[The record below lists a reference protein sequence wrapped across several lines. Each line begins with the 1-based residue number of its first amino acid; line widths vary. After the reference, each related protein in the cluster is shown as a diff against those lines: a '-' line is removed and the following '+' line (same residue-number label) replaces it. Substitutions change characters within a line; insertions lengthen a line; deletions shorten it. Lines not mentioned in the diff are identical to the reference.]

1 MPIPKKHL
9 QRIVPY
15 PPGKSLEEVK
25 KELGIIGKVIKL
37 NSNENPLGPS
47 PKVLSALKE
56 HLSQINLYPQAS
68 YFTLKE
74 AIAKRWSVSPNQV
87 VLGNGSNE
95 VIEFVFKAYLSEGDE
110 IIVSKPSF
118 LMYEK
123 FAQIYGVSIKEV
135 PLTKELKH
143 DLKGIIKA
151 LSSKIKAIFLD
162 HPHNPTGSTLNREE
176 WYEFLENLEDDVLL
190 VIDEAYGEF
199 IDDPSVPS
207 GLEFLKKRK
216 GTLIL
221 RTFSKA
227 YGLAGL
233 RLGYGIA
240 SEEIANTLE
249 KVRQPFNVN
258 ALAVIAGLAAL
269 EDEEHLRKTID
280 LTLQGRKYLT
290 EILTKFGFKVYP
302 SQANFIMVDFG
313 EKCDAIYQELLHRGI
328 LLRPLKA
335 YGFPTCLRITIGLPE
350 ENEVLISNLREI
362 LKL

>member
-9 QRIVPY
+9 QKIIPY

-25 KELGIIGKVIKL
+25 KELGITDRIIKL

-47 PKVLSALKE
+47 PKVLTALKE

-74 AIAKRWSVSPNQV
+74 AIAKRWGVLPTQV

-123 FAQIYGVSIKEV
+123 FAQIYGVAIKEV
-135 PLTKELKH
+135 PLTKDLKH
-143 DLKGIIKA
+143 DLKEINKA
-151 LSSKIKAIFLD
+151 LSSKTKAIFLD
-162 HPHNPTGSTLNREE
+162 HPHNPAGSTLSQDE
-176 WYEFLENLEDDVLL
+176 WAEFLENLEDEVLL

-199 IDDPSVPS
+199 IDDPSVPQ
-207 GLEFLKKRK
+207 GMEFLKKRD
-216 GTLIL
+216 TALIL

-240 SEEIANTLE
+240 SEEISTTLE

-269 EDEEHLRKTID
+269 EDVDHLRKTVD
-280 LTLQGRKYLT
+280 LTLQGRKFLT
-290 EILTKFGFKVYP
+290 ETLTELGFKVYH

-313 EKCDAIYQELLHRGI
+313 EKCDTIYNELLRRGI

-335 YGFPTCLRITIGLPE
+335 YGFTSCLRITVGLPD
-350 ENEVLISNLREI
+350 ENERLISTLKEI

>member
-1 MPIPKKHL
+1 MPAPKRYL

-25 KELGIIGKVIKL
+25 KELGITGEIIKL

-56 HLSQINLYPQAS
+56 HLSQINLYPQANYS
-68 YFTLKE
+68 TLKE
-74 AIAKRWSVSPNQV
+74 AIAKRWSVSPTQV

-162 HPHNPTGSTLNREE
+162 HPHNPTGSTLSREE
-176 WYEFLENLEDDVLL
+176 WDEFLENLDDDVLL

-199 IDDPSVPS
+199 IDDPSVPR

-216 GTLIL
+216 GALIL

-240 SEEIANTLE
+240 SEEIANALE

-258 ALAVIAGLAAL
+258 ALAVIAGLAAF

-280 LTLQGRKYLT
+280 LTLQGRKYLNG
-290 EILTKFGFKVYP
+290 ILSEFGFRVNP

-313 EKCDAIYQELLHRGI
+313 EKCENIYQELLRRGI

-335 YGFPTCLRITIGLPE
+335 YGFTTCLRITIGLPE
-350 ENEVLISNLREI
+350 ENETLISNLREM

>member
-25 KELGIIGKVIKL
+25 KELGITGKIIKL

-56 HLSQINLYPQAS
+56 HLSQINLYPQAG

-74 AIAKRWSVSPNQV
+74 AIAKRWSVLPTQV

-143 DLKGIIKA
+143 DLKGISKA

-199 IDDPSVPS
+199 IDDLSVPR
-207 GLEFLKKRK
+207 GLEILKKRK
-216 GTLIL
+216 GALIL
-221 RTFSKA
+221 RTFSKS

-240 SEEIANTLE
+240 SEEIANALE

-258 ALAVIAGLAAL
+258 ALAVIAGLSAL

-280 LTLQGRKYLT
+280 LTLQGRKYLNG
-290 EILTKFGFKVYP
+290 ILSEFGFRVYP

-313 EKCDAIYQELLHRGI
+313 EKWEDIYQELLRRGI

-350 ENEVLISNLREI
+350 ENETLISNLREI

>member
-1 MPIPKKHL
+1 MPNPKKHL
-9 QRIVPY
+9 KEIVPY

-25 KELGIIGKVIKL
+25 KEFGITGRIIKL

-47 PKVLSALKE
+47 PKVISALRDYLPYI
-56 HLSQINLYPQAS
+56 HLYPQAS
-68 YFTLKE
+68 YSELKQ
-74 AIAKRWSVSPNQV
+74 AIAKRFGVSPTQV

-95 VIEFVFKAYLSEGDE
+95 VIEFIFKAYLSEGDE

-123 FAQIYGVSIKEV
+123 FSQMYGVSIKEV
-135 PLTKELKH
+135 PLTKDLKH
-143 DLKGIIKA
+143 DLKRINKA
-151 LSSKIKAIFLD
+151 LSSKTKAIFLD
-162 HPHNPTGSTLNREE
+162 HPHNPTGSTLSQEE
-176 WYEFLENLEDDVLL
+176 WREFLETLRDDVLL

-199 IDDPSVPS
+199 IDDPSVPR
-207 GLEFLKKRK
+207 GTEFLKKREAA
-216 GTLIL
+216 LIL

-240 SEEIANTLE
+240 SEEISTTLE
-249 KVRQPFNVN
+249 KVRQPFNIN

-290 EILTKFGFKVYP
+290 KTLTEIGFKVYP

-313 EKCDAIYQELLHRGI
+313 EKCDTIYHEMFRRGI

-335 YGFPTCLRITIGLPE
+335 YGFASCLRITVGLQE
-350 ENEVLISNLREI
+350 ENETLISTLKEI
-362 LKL
+362 LNL